1 MTPQRILVLQLKRI
15 GDMILTA
22 PALADLRR
30 RFPEAE
36 IELVADWA
44 YRDLAACLPGLT
56 RVLPFRAGGVNAAVW
71 ASVALGPWDVCLDFT
86 GTDRS
91 ALLVALSGASRRLGY
106 QRFSGRGLRARAYT
120 ELSLAS
126 VRELHTVDFHRALV
140 AHLIGASHP
149 KEAVEG
155 ALLQVAE
162 DLEAGVDQLL
172 HEVGLRGPFA
182 ILHPGTARRE
192 KFWPAERWVSVAE
205 HLHALGLQVVV
216 TGTGS
221 GLERED
227 VAHLLAHS
235 RVPLCDLTGRL
246 KLAEMA
252 VLMRRAR
259 VAVGVDSMA
268 MHLAALWKVPQV
280 VLFGPTNPYHW
291 RPLHE
296 GARVLVPEVETAL
309 TVFDPRRRGAAM
321 EQIPTQAVL
330 GALDEV
336 VTRVSD

>member
-44 YRDLAACLPGLT
+44 YRDLAECLPGLT

-126 VRELHTVDFHRALV
+126 VRDLHTVDFHRALV
-140 AHLIGASHP
+140 AHLIGESHP
-149 KEAVEG
+149 KEAVGG
-155 ALLQVAE
+155 ALLQMPVG
-162 DLEAGVDQLL
+162 LEAGVDQLQ
-172 HEVGLRGPFA
+172 HELGLRGPFA

-192 KFWPAERWVSVAE
+192 KFWRAERWVSVAE
-205 HLHALGLQVVV
+205 HLHALGFQVVV

-227 VAHLLAHS
+227 VAHLIEHA

-246 KLAEMA
+246 KLAEMV

-296 GARVLVPEVETAL
+296 GALVLVPEVEMPL

-321 EQIPTQAVL
+321 EQIPTQVVL

-336 VTRVSD
+336 VKRVSD